1 MSNAETRYGP
11 RERLL
16 QLGEQ
21 RLSDAECVALV
32 LRTGCAGQSS
42 EQLAQRL
49 LRNFGGLRELSAA
62 GVREVARHPGVGPV
76 RASALGAAFGLAR
89 RLTENRYRP
98 GTPVRGGEDVA
109 VVIREA
115 ARGLAKESFF
125 VLLLDA
131 RHRVL
136 GFRVVST
143 GSLQSAPVHPRE
155 VFVTAI
161 REGAAALV
169 IAHNHPSGDPTP
181 SPEDRAVTE
190 RLREVGELVGI
201 EVLDH
206 VVVGEE
212 RFFSFADESF
222 HAVPQG

>member
-1 MSNAETRYGP
+1 M
-11 RERLL
+11 
-16 QLGEQ
+16 
-21 RLSDAECVALV
+21 
-32 LRTGCAGQSS
+32 
-42 EQLAQRL
+42 
-49 LRNFGGLRELSAA
+49 GGK
-62 GVREVARHPGVGPV
+62 
-76 RASALGAAFGLAR
+76 
-89 RLTENRYRP
+89 
-98 GTPVRGGEDVA
+98 DVDK
-109 VVIREA
+109 VVREA
-115 ARGLAKESFF
+115 ARDLGKESFF
-125 VLLLDA
+125 VLLLDS

-136 GFRVVST
+136 GFRVIST

-206 VVVGEE
+206 VVVGED

-222 HAVPQG
+222 HPVP